1 MKKVDKIIDDF
12 LDVDGNLLP
21 HYIFQHKFNR
31 KVCIMQ
37 YNNVV
42 CATSTYLKSYL
53 TKKIIHQVYHSIY
66 SNILLFA
73 FQNKCTNV
81 VYRQLNSSNVIPTS
95 IPKWDSEL
103 VPYGAEI
110 CVNGVFN
117 VYIKTTKD
125 TQLQWLQYRLLYRIL
140 PVIYYLNKSM

>member
-1 MKKVDKIIDDF
+1 MNVCFIWYNSVVSAISI
-12 LDVDGNLLP
+12 L
-21 HYIFQHKFNR
+21 FQK
-31 KVCIMQ
+31 
-37 YNNVV
+37 
-42 CATSTYLKSYL
+42 KSYNRFIAPYVL
-53 TKKIIHQVYHSIY
+53 VYHKS
-66 SNILLFA
+66 LLLH
-73 FQNKCTNV
+73 NKCTNV
-81 VYRQLNSSNVIPTS
+81 VYRQLNSSNVIPTY

-110 CVNGVFN
+110 CVNGVFY